1 MYYVGHPTQS
11 SQNQASQALLSM
23 YMEIAGEEDKKTADS
38 WKEDADG
45 ILIFVSPNNPLCT
58 LYTDFKT
65 P

>member
-1 MYYVGHPTQS
+1 
-11 SQNQASQALLSM
+11 M
-23 YMEIAGEEDKKTADS
+23 YMEIAGEKDKKTADS

>member
-38 WKEDADG
+38 WKEDAHG